1 MRKFLLIILSLSF
14 VLTSCSDVIETYETA
29 TNIPQETEIV
39 TVSNE
44 GYLTFPSFKSLEMFF
59 EKVQNGGTTSNYDFS
74 RSDYRFESVAMLE
87 NRIATDKKSR
97 AIGYSSISND
107 DINDLEEMTQDEYN
121 LMKSENLLFDDL
133 MTHAM
138 DTTLRICI
146 EGELYKI
153 TENGTFSVK
162 LEKAE
167 KLDLAIKEFNP
178 SLKDALEAG
187 ATVQLNSDVKFTNTF
202 KNVQIDNSELLEF
215 DPEEIPIS
223 RANSS
228 TAQNEFHKSYGVESY
243 KWKNS
248 NIIKKFLD
256 LIRGKDVSKTRN
268 FSKKYR
274 VQVNIFDVN
283 YLFYKSA
290 GIKVKMQQR
299 KKFCFVPYWVN
310 IEADKLAIGF
320 NEMDGILTYN
330 NPNNMSSISPT
341 EGAKWG
347 KFTGTLNGIASTY
360 MYGAYH
366 NLKFIKDWT
375 DVIFGWMPEL
385 KIGEKNY
392 TDQVINKLYNT
403 PAKLVYQH
411 TKKLINKTV
420 YTPIEKKIKPTDPML
435 AYLIWGTSST
445 HFNKEHPYIMGVKEY
460 SSRKSKSVIFD
471 RSFGIAF
478 YVTIPVPYTPSDID
492 INKID
497 AFGAAFYDNKW
508 LGVRFYW
515 E

>member
-1 MRKFLLIILSLSF
+1 
-14 VLTSCSDVIETYETA
+14 
-29 TNIPQETEIV
+29 
-39 TVSNE
+39 
-44 GYLTFPSFKSLEMFF
+44 
-59 EKVQNGGTTSNYDFS
+59 
-74 RSDYRFESVAMLE
+74 
-87 NRIATDKKSR
+87 
-97 AIGYSSISND
+97 
-107 DINDLEEMTQDEYN
+107 
-121 LMKSENLLFDDL
+121 
-133 MTHAM
+133 
-138 DTTLRICI
+138 
-146 EGELYKI
+146 
-153 TENGTFSVK
+153 
-162 LEKAE
+162 
-167 KLDLAIKEFNP
+167 
-178 SLKDALEAG
+178 
-187 ATVQLNSDVKFTNTF
+187 
-202 KNVQIDNSELLEF
+202 
-215 DPEEIPIS
+215 
-223 RANSS
+223 
-228 TAQNEFHKSYGVESY
+228 
-243 KWKNS
+243 
-248 NIIKKFLD
+248 
-256 LIRGKDVSKTRN
+256 
-268 FSKKYR
+268 
-274 VQVNIFDVN
+274 
-283 YLFYKSA
+283 
-290 GIKVKMQQR
+290 
-299 KKFCFVPYWVN
+299 
-310 IEADKLAIGF
+310 
-320 NEMDGILTYN
+320 
-330 NPNNMSSISPT
+330 
-341 EGAKWG
+341 
-347 KFTGTLNGIASTY
+347 

-478 YVTIPVPYTPSDID
+478 YGTIPVPYTPSDFD